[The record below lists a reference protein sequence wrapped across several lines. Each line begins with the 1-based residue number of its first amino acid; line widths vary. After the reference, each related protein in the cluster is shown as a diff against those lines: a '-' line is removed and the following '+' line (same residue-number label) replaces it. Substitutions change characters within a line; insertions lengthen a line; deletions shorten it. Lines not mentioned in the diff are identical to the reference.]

1 LIGAAPARLPPA
13 DCNQISDASLYLFTS
28 QGDIVQATYNDALY
42 QTVNPTTGE
51 ALKRFSVM
59 TDVEI
64 SSALQTADECYQHD
78 WRLRPVAERCA
89 VVARAAAMLRE
100 KAEEYAQIMTLEMGK
115 LIDHARYEVNI
126 SADILDYYAAN
137 AEAFLKT
144 QPVPGAPNSVLETE
158 PIGVIFGIEP
168 WNFPY
173 YQLARVAGPQLTA
186 GNVVLIKHAPNVPQ
200 CALAFAKLF
209 EEAGAPQGAYTNLFA
224 SNEQAAQLID
234 DFRVRGVTLTGSERA
249 GSAVAERAGRALKK
263 SVLELGGSDPFVV
276 LEDAPIDQ
284 AVTAGFQGRMVCMG
298 QACIASKRF
307 IVVGKARGEQFLAGL
322 LEQIGE
328 LKCGDPADSTTT
340 LGPLVS
346 ERALEGLLNQIH
358 VAREHGAQIVT
369 GGKRMDRAGFY
380 LEPTVIT
387 GISPSNPLYGQEAFG
402 PVLSFYVVET
412 EDEAVKLAND
422 TPFGLGAS
430 VFGEDMERVNRVAR
444 RLDCGMVFLNSGPY
458 SGPESPFGGVKNSG
472 YGREMAELGFGEF
485 VNRKLIRTA

>member
-1 LIGAAPARLPPA
+1 VKS
-13 DCNQISDASLYLFTS
+13 NT
-28 QGDIVQATYNDALY
+28 NDGVY
-42 QTVNPTTGE
+42 QSVNPTTGE
-51 ALKRFSVM
+51 VLKSFPIMADTEVS
-59 TDVEI
+59 T
-64 SSALQTADECYQHD
+64 ALQIADDRYRND
-78 WRLRPVAERCA
+78 WRLRPASERA
-89 VVARAAAMLRE
+89 AIVARAAAILRE

-126 SADILDYYAAN
+126 SAEILEYYAKH

-186 GNVVLIKHAPNVPQ
+186 GNVLMIKHAHNVPQ
-200 CALAFAKLF
+200 CALAFARLF
-209 EEAGAPQGAYTNLFA
+209 EEAGAPEGVYTNLFA
-224 SNEQAAQLID
+224 SSDQVAHLID

-249 GSAVAERAGRALKK
+249 GSIVAERAGRALKK
-263 SVLELGGSDPFVV
+263 SVLELGGSDPFIV
-276 LEDAPIDQ
+276 LDDAPMEE
-284 AVTAGFQGRMVCMG
+284 AVVAGFQGRMVCMG

-307 IVVGKARGEQFLAGL
+307 IVVGKERGEQFLAGL
-322 LEQIGE
+322 LRHIEE
-328 LKCGDPADSTTT
+328 LQCGDPSDSATT

-346 ERALEGLLNQIH
+346 ERALNGLLQQIDS
-358 VAREHGAQIVT
+358 AKTHGATIVA
-369 GGKRMDRAGFY
+369 GGSRLDRPGFY
-380 LEPTVIT
+380 LQPTVVT
-387 GISPSNPLYGQEAFG
+387 NISADNPLYQQETFG
-402 PVLSFYVVET
+402 PVMSFYVADT
-412 EDEAVKLAND
+412 EEEAVRIAND

-430 VFGEDMERVNRVAR
+430 VFGKDMERVNRVAR
-444 RLDCGMVFLNSGPY
+444 QLDCGMVFLNSGPY